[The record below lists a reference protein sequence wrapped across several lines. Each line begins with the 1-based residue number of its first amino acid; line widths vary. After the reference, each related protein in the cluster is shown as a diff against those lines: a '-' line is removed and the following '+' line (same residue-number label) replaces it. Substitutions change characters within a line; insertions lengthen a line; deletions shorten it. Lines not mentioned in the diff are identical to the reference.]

1 MCNLVYEISVG
12 KMQHFPGNQ
21 ECILPTD
28 FWPTCHFAYKI
39 GKFVVRQAAHQHQE
53 CGRFSIY

>member
-39 GKFVVRQAAHQHQE
+39 GKFVHPAVICFRQI
-53 CGRFSIY
+53 S